1 MGLDG
6 GFLKFTRLEPRH
18 EPVEERIKHFNEFI
32 AIYSDTEGREQAS
45 RCMDCGIPFC
55 QHQCPLHNTMPDTQ
69 QYVSDGDWESAWRVL
84 DSTNS
89 FPEITGRICPAP
101 CEEGCTLGLH
111 RDAVSIKAIEKK
123 IAEVAFSRGYVTP
136 QPAAASTGC
145 SVAVVGSGP
154 AGLAAA
160 QQLARMGHAVTV
172 YEKMDKPG
180 GLLRYGIP
188 DFKLG
193 KKVVDR
199 RLDQLVREGVRFV
212 LSTRVTGTDGETL
225 EPGVHDDAE
234 STISISALQA
244 KYDAVVLAL
253 GAEVPR
259 DLKLPGRE
267 LAGIHFAL
275 DFLIAQN
282 RVNSGGGVN
291 PVQVRGK
298 HVVVIGGGETAS
310 DCIGTANRLGA
321 ASVTQ
326 LDYHAELPLKADLMR
341 EWPDWRHIKRTSTS
355 QEEGCTR
362 LFATN
367 TVSFEGKNAV
377 ESVKTVQV
385 KWGPGR
391 KITPIEG
398 TESEVKADVVLI
410 AMGYAHPSHAIVKAL
425 GLATDKRGSIAAPVD
440 GPEAWRTAAEG
451 IFAAGDGRFGQSLVV
466 NALAEGRECA
476 AAVDKWLRD
485 KQSEAA
491 PQKGE
496 RSGNSCPG
504 RPGASFFLR
513 KEASVAWIYLLA
525 AGILEAL
532 WAVAMKASNGFTLL
546 IPSLITVLAMIG
558 SVALLA
564 LAMRTL
570 PLGTAYVV
578 WTGIGAVGAFAAGVV
593 MFGESLSLMRVTAAG
608 FIVVGLIMM
617 KASA

>member
-199 RLDQLVREGVRFV
+199 RLDQRGCVSCSPSASRGPTEKR
-212 LSTRVTGTDGETL
+212 LSRGFMMMRNRPFPFL
-225 EPGVHDDAE
+225 PFRP
-234 STISISALQA
+234 ST
-244 KYDAVVLAL
+244 
-253 GAEVPR
+253 
-259 DLKLPGRE
+259 
-267 LAGIHFAL
+267 
-275 DFLIAQN
+275 
-282 RVNSGGGVN
+282 
-291 PVQVRGK
+291 
-298 HVVVIGGGETAS
+298 
-310 DCIGTANRLGA
+310 
-321 ASVTQ
+321 
-326 LDYHAELPLKADLMR
+326 
-341 EWPDWRHIKRTSTS
+341 
-355 QEEGCTR
+355 
-362 LFATN
+362 
-367 TVSFEGKNAV
+367 
-377 ESVKTVQV
+377 
-385 KWGPGR
+385 
-391 KITPIEG
+391 TP
-398 TESEVKADVVLI
+398 
-410 AMGYAHPSHAIVKAL
+410 
-425 GLATDKRGSIAAPVD
+425 
-440 GPEAWRTAAEG
+440 
-451 IFAAGDGRFGQSLVV
+451 
-466 NALAEGRECA
+466 
-476 AAVDKWLRD
+476 
-485 KQSEAA
+485 
-491 PQKGE
+491 
-496 RSGNSCPG
+496 SC
-504 RPGASFFLR
+504 
-513 KEASVAWIYLLA
+513 W
-525 AGILEAL
+525 L
-532 WAVAMKASNGFTLL
+532 WALKCRA
-546 IPSLITVLAMIG
+546 I
-558 SVALLA
+558 
-564 LAMRTL
+564 
-570 PLGTAYVV
+570 
-578 WTGIGAVGAFAAGVV
+578 
-593 MFGESLSLMRVTAAG
+593 
-608 FIVVGLIMM
+608 
-617 KASA
+617 

>member
-1 MGLDG
+1 MGRDG

-145 SVAVVGSGP
+145 CVAVVGSGP

-234 STISISALQA
+234 STISIAALQA

-267 LAGIHFAL
+267 LSGIHFAL

-491 PQKGE
+491 P
-496 RSGNSCPG
+496 
-504 RPGASFFLR
+504 
-513 KEASVAWIYLLA
+513 
-525 AGILEAL
+525 L
-532 WAVAMKASNGFTLL
+532 W
-546 IPSLITVLAMIG
+546 
-558 SVALLA
+558 
-564 LAMRTL
+564 R
-570 PLGTAYVV
+570 
-578 WTGIGAVGAFAAGVV
+578 
-593 MFGESLSLMRVTAAG
+593 E
-608 FIVVGLIMM
+608 
-617 KASA
+617 